1 MEKQDILVG
10 NVLRA
15 DIRSF
20 VIASRLPEPDVP
32 TFGAFV
38 RAPIQQEQA
47 ALIGQVYDIRLE
59 ADPFMRSIASLV
71 DEKDPTYQE
80 VIADQREVRLLPV
93 EISVIALG
101 YRDAAGRY
109 HHGLPP
115 QPPMLL
121 RRIALCAPEEV
132 LTLTEA
138 PEFLGRL
145 LESRDVPADDL
156 IRAAVRQALA
166 LRPEKDRAAYR
177 LKIGRYLAQRL
188 AQDPVRLDELLRRLE
203 TE

>member
-1 MEKQDILVG
+1 MGDHIITVG

-15 DIRSF
+15 DIRGF
-20 VIASRLPEPDVP
+20 VIASRIPEPDVP

-59 ADPFMRSIASLV
+59 ADPFMRSIAAAV
-71 DEKDPTYQE
+71 DERDPAYQE
-80 VIADQREVRLLPV
+80 VIADQRAVRLLPV

-101 YRDAAGRY
+101 YRDIQGRY
-109 HHGLPP
+109 HGGLPP

-121 RRIALCAPEEV
+121 RRIALCAEEEV
-132 LTLTEA
+132 RALTET
-138 PEFLGRL
+138 PEFLDRL

-156 IRAAVRQALA
+156 IRAALRQALA
-166 LRPEKDRAAYR
+166 LRPGQDGKDYR
-177 LKIGRYLAQRL
+177 LSIGRYLAHRL
-188 AQDPVRLDELLRRLE
+188 AQDPLRLSVLLQRLE
-203 TE
+203 AE

>member
-1 MEKQDILVG
+1 MEKRDILVG

-71 DEKDPTYQE
+71 DENDPTYQE

-121 RRIALCAPEEV
+121 RRIALCAPDEV
-132 LTLTEA
+132 QALTEE
-138 PEFLGRL
+138 PDFLERL
-145 LESRDVPADDL
+145 LVSRDVPADDL

-166 LRPEKDRAAYR
+166 LRAEKDRAAYR

-188 AQDPVRLDELLRRLE
+188 AQDPTRLDGLLRRLE
-203 TE
+203 AE

>member
-1 MEKQDILVG
+1 MTQGITVG

-20 VIASRLPEPDVP
+20 VIASRIPEPEVP

-38 RAPIQQEQA
+38 SAPIQQEQA

-59 ADPFMRSIASLV
+59 ADPFMRSIAADV
-71 DEKDPTYQE
+71 DETDPAYRE
-80 VIADQREVRLLPV
+80 VIADQRETRLLPV

-101 YRDAAGRY
+101 YRDAQGRY
-109 HHGLPP
+109 HRGLPP

-121 RRIALCAPEEV
+121 RRIALCTAEEV
-132 LTLTEA
+132 MALTEE
-138 PEFLGRL
+138 PDFLERL

-156 IRAAVRQALA
+156 IRAALRQALA
-166 LRPEKDRAAYR
+166 LRPAQAGREYR
-177 LKIGRYLAQRL
+177 LRIGRYLAHRL
-188 AQDPVRLDELLRRLE
+188 AQEPLRLDVLLRRLE
-203 TE
+203 AD

>member
-1 MEKQDILVG
+1 MEKVITVG

-15 DIRSF
+15 DIRGF
-20 VIASRLPEPDVP
+20 VIASAIPEPDVP

-38 RAPIQQEQA
+38 RALIQQEQA
-47 ALIGQVYDIRLE
+47 VLIGQVYDIRLE
-59 ADPFMRSIASLV
+59 ADPFMRSLAAKL
-71 DEKDPTYQE
+71 DEDDPAYRE

-101 YRDAAGRY
+101 YRDGQGVY

-121 RRIALCAPEEV
+121 RRIALCSTGEV
-132 LTLTEA
+132 AAFTQE
-138 PEFLGRL
+138 PEFLERL

-166 LRPEKDRAAYR
+166 LRPGSAGQDYR
-177 LKIGRYLAQRL
+177 LQIGRYLARRL
-188 AQDPVRLDELLRRLE
+188 AQEPLRLENLLHRLE
-203 TE
+203 TV

>member
-1 MEKQDILVG
+1 MNHGIAVG

-15 DIRSF
+15 DIRGF
-20 VIASRLPEPDVP
+20 VIASRIPEPEVP

-38 RAPIQQEQA
+38 RAPIQQERA

-59 ADPFMRSIASLV
+59 ADAFMRSIAANV
-71 DEKDPTYQE
+71 DENDPIYQE

-101 YRDAAGRY
+101 YRDGHGRY
-109 HHGLPP
+109 HGGLPP

-121 RRIALCAPEEV
+121 RRIALCDDEEV
-132 LTLTEA
+132 QALTE
-138 PEFLGRL
+138 EVDFLDRL

-156 IRAAVRQALA
+156 IRAALQQALA
-166 LRPEKDRAAYR
+166 LRPGEAGAVYR
-177 LKIGRYLAQRL
+177 LRVGRYLAHRL
-188 AQDPVRLDELLRRLE
+188 AQDPLRLDVLLRRLE
-203 TE
+203 RA